1 MQRKLS
7 LVAAASF
14 VLAAIMLAAWRGR
27 TIAHAQQSSAGERAG
42 AEAFL
47 RAIRNSR
54 VIDLTHPF
62 DEQTIYW
69 PTEKGFLLE
78 KGQAGL
84 TPKGYFYSANRFA
97 AAEHGGTHLDAPIH
111 FFKDRRTVDAI
122 PLEQLVG
129 EGVAIDVR
137 KKCADNSDYQIGI
150 EDLRAWETERRRQLV
165 DVIVLINTGYSHRW
179 PKRKEYL
186 GTDAHGPQAVAELHF
201 PGLAPEAA
209 RWLVEERH
217 IKAVGI
223 DTASIDFGQST
234 HFESHVRLCE
244 RNVPIFENLADLER
258 LPDGPFVIVALPM
271 KIAGGSGA
279 PLRIAAICPE

>member
-1 MQRKLS
+1 MRRKLL
-7 LVAAASF
+7 LVATTGF
-14 VLAAIMLAAWRGR
+14 VIAAITLTFWRDR
-27 TIAHAQQSSAGERAG
+27 NIAHAKQPSADGNTL
-42 AEAFL
+42 AETL
-47 RAIRNSR
+47 IREIRNSR

-78 KGQAGL
+78 KGQSGL

-111 FFKDRRTVDAI
+111 FFQDHRTVDAI

-129 EGVAIDVR
+129 EGVVIDVR
-137 KKCADNSDYQIGI
+137 EKCEDNPDYQIGI
-150 EDLRAWETERRRQLV
+150 EDLRAWETEHRRQLV
-165 DVIVLINTGYSHRW
+165 DVIVLLNTGYGRRW

-186 GTDAHGPQAVAELHF
+186 GTDAIGQQAVAELHF

-244 RNVPIFENLADLER
+244 HNVPACENLADLDQ
-258 LPDGPFVIVALPM
+258 LPDGPLVVIALPM

>member
-1 MQRKLS
+1 MRRKLL
-7 LVAAASF
+7 LVAAAGC
-14 VLAAIMLAAWRGR
+14 VLAAIALAPWRDR
-27 TIAHAQQSSAGERAG
+27 NMAHAQQRSAGENAG
-42 AEAFL
+42 AEAL
-47 RAIRNSR
+47 VRAIRNSR

-69 PTEKGFLLE
+69 PTEKGFVLE

-84 TPKGYFYSANRFA
+84 TPKGHFYAANRFA

-129 EGVAIDVR
+129 EGVVIDVR
-137 KKCADNSDYQIGI
+137 EQCADNPDYQIGI
-150 EDLRAWETERRRQLV
+150 EDLRDWETKHRRQLV
-165 DVIVLINTGYSHRW
+165 EVIVLVNTGYGRRW

-186 GTDAHGPQAVAELHF
+186 GTDAIGQQAVAELHF

-209 RWLVEERH
+209 RWLVEERQ

-234 HFESHVRLCE
+234 HFESHVRLCQH
-244 RNVPIFENLADLER
+244 NVPAFENLADLDR
-258 LPDGPFVIVALPM
+258 LPDGPFVVVALPM